1 MADRTKKHPRN
12 VDGPYYV
19 DSECIDCGLCL
30 DVARFSFESDGQASY
45 VAKQPEGDEE
55 EGACRQAMEDCPVEA
70 IGDDGHR
77 A

>member
-1 MADRTKKHPRN
+1 MADPKKKHPMN
-12 VDGPYYV
+12 VEGPYYV

-30 DVARFSFESDGQASY
+30 DVAPASFRSDGRASY
-45 VAKQPEGDEE
+45 VAKQPEGEAE

-70 IGDDGHR
+70 IGDDG